1 MSSNKRLSISFCT
14 PCLRPC
20 SLRHMRESTLAKVSL
35 GTLPQLT
42 VPAANKSK
50 KIVKDFRKALRA
62 ECHRSIL
69 NCYKAHNQAG
79 GTIVPL
85 QDGTSQYFPKAV
97 ILAIYADAPAA
108 VDCTCT
114 GSACPVCY
122 MPKKYMSAPGTDQ
135 DDLRTDTNMLRRQA
149 VLRNMVHPTPP
160 RRRVV
165 GASKNAQNRSSMFG
179 IPMKDLTVWS
189 SIKDPDEDWVFGPN
203 RSKDNVYQS
212 TPQVN
217 LHGMDEGLVAKAN
230 FGALMTFIT
239 HVMATKPTWGKIT
252 VSSCDHDK
260 KSTLWCLNATF

>member
-1 MSSNKRLSISFCT
+1 M
-14 PCLRPC
+14 
-20 SLRHMRESTLAKVSL
+20 
-35 GTLPQLT
+35 
-42 VPAANKSK
+42 
-50 KIVKDFRKALRA
+50 KDFRKVLRA

-85 QDGTSQYFPKAV
+85 QDGTSQHFPKAV

-108 VDCTCT
+108 VYCTCT

-149 VLRNMVHPTPP
+149 VLKQMVNPIPP
-160 RRRVV
+160 RKRVV

-189 SIKDPDEDWVFGPN
+189 SIKDPDEDWVFGPS
-203 RSKDNVYQS
+203 RSKDSVYQS
-212 TPQVN
+212 TPASKFARHGRRPYCEGQFWCFDDLHNPRHGHQTN
-217 LHGMDEGLVAKAN
+217 LGQNNGEFMRPL
-230 FGALMTFIT
+230 
-239 HVMATKPTWGKIT
+239 
-252 VSSCDHDK
+252 
-260 KSTLWCLNATF
+260 